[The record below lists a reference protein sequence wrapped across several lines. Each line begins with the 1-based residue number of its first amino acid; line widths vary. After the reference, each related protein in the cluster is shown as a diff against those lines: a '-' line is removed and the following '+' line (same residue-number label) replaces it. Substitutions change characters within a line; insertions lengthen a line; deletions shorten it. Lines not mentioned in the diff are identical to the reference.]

1 MQTWNLNWV
10 IRDQFIPEFDGEMKM
25 NMEFGV
31 ICVLSLF

>member
-10 IRDQFIPEFDGEMKM
+10 IRDQFIPEFDDEMKM